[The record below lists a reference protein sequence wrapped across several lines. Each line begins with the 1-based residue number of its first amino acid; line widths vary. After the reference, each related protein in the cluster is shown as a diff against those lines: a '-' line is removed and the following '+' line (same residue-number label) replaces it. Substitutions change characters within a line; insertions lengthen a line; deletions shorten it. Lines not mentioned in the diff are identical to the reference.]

1 MKLVVIIW
9 VKNKT
14 FVALKKFKPMD
25 VFGNAL
31 LDYWNG
37 IATENILTHSN
48 LGDTDEIPL
57 DYLFRDYKQ
66 MPALEKKALSLCKG
80 TILDLGAGAGSH
92 SLYLQKQ
99 QKSVTAL
106 DLSKGAAEVC
116 KLRGLKTVICEDLF
130 DHKLKYNTILLLMN
144 GTGLA
149 GTLKNLGPFLEQLKK
164 LLNPNGCILV
174 EGTDILYMFESD
186 EEDGGYWIPDQV
198 DYYGELR
205 FTMQYK
211 DQKTAEF
218 PWLYLDYNTLARA
231 AQYHGFETNLV
242 LEGPQDNYLAKLSLS

>member
-1 MKLVVIIW
+1 M
-9 VKNKT
+9 
-14 FVALKKFKPMD
+14 
-25 VFGNAL
+25 
-31 LDYWNG
+31 
-37 IATENILTHSN
+37 
-48 LGDTDEIPL
+48 
-57 DYLFRDYKQ
+57 
-66 MPALEKKALSLCKG
+66 
-80 TILDLGAGAGSH
+80 DLGAGAGSH

-116 KLRGLKTVICEDLF
+116 KLRGIKTVICEDLF